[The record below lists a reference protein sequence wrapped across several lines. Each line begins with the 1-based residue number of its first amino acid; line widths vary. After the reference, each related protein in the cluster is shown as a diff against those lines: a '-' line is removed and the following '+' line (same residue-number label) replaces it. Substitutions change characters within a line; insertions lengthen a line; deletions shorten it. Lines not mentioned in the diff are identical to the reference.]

1 MRYELPMTPVRT
13 VLGAFS
19 LALVAAALPAA
30 ASHSYGSCVPS
41 PAEACERWSQVAP
54 DPAGS
59 AAIRPDQFGVATL
72 AGRDAVYTVAKDV
85 GFDTADPY
93 KSTATALICAYAKSD
108 GHLLWAKRYADRAY
122 VNVTSAT
129 LSPDG
134 STVLIAGGAYNGFP
148 VGATDSQLLTAAFS
162 TVDGSQRWSAH
173 WDGRPDATDNAKAIE
188 VSPDGTEV
196 YASGVTTSPLGDL
209 DYVTVAW
216 SAADGHQLWAATYTG
231 PKEKGVDSIFG
242 MALSPAQDA
251 LYVTGWSDGT
261 VDYDADYAT
270 VAYALGHTAGSPGH
284 GKGNG
289 KGLEK
294 KREDGPAAGQQLWVA
309 RFDGI
314 GVHKS
319 DRANA
324 VAVSPD
330 GNTVVVTG
338 DSYSGPGGADYGY
351 ATVAY
356 DAATG
361 VQKWQARYNGG
372 RGNFNSANQIV
383 TTGNRVLVSGQAK
396 ATDTANG
403 NDATTVAY
411 DAASGAQV
419 WVGSIAPARSDD
431 FTRALAVSPNGQT
444 VYAVASDTPLVDYT
458 ALTALT
464 VTAYSTATGAVQW
477 TSSVDGGVLNALS
490 GSALSVSPD
499 GQTVAVLGDLK
510 RSANPLGAQNQNIYD
525 VVTTLFTA

>member
-1 MRYELPMTPVRT
+1 
-13 VLGAFS
+13 
-19 LALVAAALPAA
+19 
-30 ASHSYGSCVPS
+30 
-41 PAEACERWSQVAP
+41 
-54 DPAGS
+54 
-59 AAIRPDQFGVATL
+59 
-72 AGRDAVYTVAKDV
+72 
-85 GFDTADPY
+85 
-93 KSTATALICAYAKSD
+93 
-108 GHLLWAKRYADRAY
+108 
-122 VNVTSAT
+122 
-129 LSPDG
+129 
-134 STVLIAGGAYNGFP
+134 
-148 VGATDSQLLTAAFS
+148 
-162 TVDGSQRWSAH
+162 
-173 WDGRPDATDNAKAIE
+173 
-188 VSPDGTEV
+188 
-196 YASGVTTSPLGDL
+196 
-209 DYVTVAW
+209 
-216 SAADGHQLWAATYTG
+216 
-231 PKEKGVDSIFG
+231 
-242 MALSPAQDA
+242 
-251 LYVTGWSDGT
+251 
-261 VDYDADYAT
+261 
-270 VAYALGHTAGSPGH
+270 
-284 GKGNG
+284 
-289 KGLEK
+289 
-294 KREDGPAAGQQLWVA
+294 
-309 RFDGI
+309 
-314 GVHKS
+314 VHKS

-444 VYAVASDTPLVDYT
+444 VYTVASDTPLVDYT